1 VSHATTLTKAEL
13 RLLPFLTTHLSMP
26 EIAEQLFVSRN
37 TVKSQAITL
46 YRKLDASS
54 RSAAIARA
62 FELGL
67 IDAPM
72 PSRPTRVTFSGP
84 GLVVD

>member
-1 VSHATTLTKAEL
+1 
-13 RLLPFLTTHLSMP
+13 MP

-37 TVKSQAITL
+37 TVKSQAISL

-54 RSAAIARA
+54 RSAAIAKA
-62 FELGL
+62 IELGL

-72 PSRPTRVTFSGP
+72 PSRRTQLTFSG
-84 GLVVD
+84 

>member
-1 VSHATTLTKAEL
+1 MSHATTLTKAEL

-62 FELGL
+62 VELGL
-67 IDAPM
+67 IDAPI
-72 PSRPTRVTFSGP
+72 PSRPTQLFSGP